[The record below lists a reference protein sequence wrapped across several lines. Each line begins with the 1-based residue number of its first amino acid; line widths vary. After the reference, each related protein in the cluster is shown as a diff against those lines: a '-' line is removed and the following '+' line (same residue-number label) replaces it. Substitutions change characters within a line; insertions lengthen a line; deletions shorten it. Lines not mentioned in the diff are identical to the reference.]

1 MHIQKCAFDP
11 IIYKVFTMTSLG
23 YWIHKNFEAPEAYV
37 NITLAKRAGGDNSCI
52 RKLCYNSRNP

>member
-11 IIYKVFTMTSLG
+11 IIYKVFTTTSLG

-37 NITLAKRAGGDNSCI
+37 NTTLAKRAGGD
-52 RKLCYNSRNP
+52 KQLHKKVVL